1 MTRLIALPLAAGLL
15 SALLFLSVA
24 KGMAFGVVLSYA
36 APLPLLMAGLGLGM
50 GAAAVGGIVGA
61 AAVAMVVGGFAALP
75 FLVAVGLPGVIV
87 ANRALLWR
95 TNADGTTA
103 WYPPGLVLAWLTAAG
118 LALILVGAVLVSG
131 HPEGVRG
138 WMAEAIGRT
147 LELVAPQVAAEDR
160 SKAVEWWTPLFP
172 AMVVGSWLLMAA
184 VNSVGA
190 QGLLVRM
197 GRNRRPSPAYREL
210 WLPDWLGLVLVA
222 AAAVGTLAGGDP
234 GYVAVNV
241 AAVSLVPFAFLGVA
255 GIHRWAAG
263 RPQARLI
270 LAVTYGLL
278 ILAFGW
284 AAMAAAGLGLVRFWK
299 MRFRRG
305 DSGGGEEG

>member
-24 KGMAFGVVLSYA
+24 KGIAFGVVLSYG
-36 APLPLLMAGLGLGM
+36 APLPVLMAGLSLGL
-50 GAAAVGGIVGA
+50 GAAAAASMVGA
-61 AAVAMVVGGFAALP
+61 AAVALVVGEYAILP
-75 FLVAVGLPGVIV
+75 FLVAVGLPGVVV

-95 TNADGTTA
+95 ANPDGA
-103 WYPPGLVLAWLTAAG
+103 AEWYPPGLVLGWLTAAG
-118 LALILVGAVLVSG
+118 LALILIGAALVAG
-131 HPEGVRG
+131 HPDGVEGWVG
-138 WMAEAIGRT
+138 EALARAV
-147 LELVAPQVAAEDR
+147 EVAAPVVDADSR
-160 SKAVEWWTPLFP
+160 AKLVEWWAPLLP

-190 QGLLVRM
+190 QALLVRM

-210 WLPDWLGLVLVA
+210 WLPDWLGVVLVM
-222 AAAVGTLAGGDP
+222 AAAVGALAGGDA
-234 GYVAVNV
+234 GYIAVNV
-241 AAVSLVPFAFLGVA
+241 AVVSLVPFAFLGMA
-255 GIHRWAAG
+255 GIHRWAKGRANAG
-263 RPQARLI
+263 LI
-270 LAVTYGLL
+270 LAVAYGLL

-284 AAMAAAGLGLVRFWK
+284 AAVAAAGLGLVRFWK

>member
-1 MTRLIALPLAAGLL
+1 LIALPLAAGLL

-24 KGMAFGVVLSYA
+24 KGIAFGVLLSYA

-50 GAAAVGGIVGA
+50 GAAAIASIVGA
-61 AAVAMVVGGFAALP
+61 AAVAMVVGEFAALP
-75 FLVAVGLPGVIV
+75 FMVAVGLPGVIV

-95 TNADGTTA
+95 ADPDGTTV
-103 WYPPGLVLAWLTAAG
+103 WYPPGLVLAWLAAAG
-118 LALILVGAVLVSG
+118 LALILIGAALVSG
-131 HPEGVRG
+131 HPDGVRG
-138 WMAEAIGRT
+138 WIAEVIGRT
-147 LELVAPQVAAEDR
+147 LELVAPEVAAEDR

-184 VNSVGA
+184 LNSVGA

-210 WLPDWLGLVLVA
+210 WLPDWLALVLVVA
-222 AAAVGTLAGGDP
+222 AAAGMLAGGDL
-234 GYVAVNV
+234 GYIGLN
-241 AAVSLVPFAFLGVA
+241 AALVSLVPFAFLGVA

-263 RPQARLI
+263 KSQARFI